1 MAAGGGWRLSARG
14 HTLVGIR
21 RVLPVLIVLLV
32 LVPAGSASAATK
44 HSCTAKG
51 AKTVVKNKSAR
62 VFTTPGRP
70 GDDTIDRLF
79 GCLYSNG
86 KRILLTESR
95 DDEYVSSELF
105 SQVTLGGRFVAW
117 QYKTE
122 DFSCKADCP
131 PGYDPTTE
139 SVVLVDLKTRNRKG
153 TPGEAKPGSLAVTR
167 GGTATWLDA
176 TTGEQRSAAL
186 R

>member
-1 MAAGGGWRLSARG
+1 MRIRTLLAA
-14 HTLVGIR
+14 LV
-21 RVLPVLIVLLV
+21 VLA
-32 LVPAGSASAATK
+32 LVPAGSADAATAK
-44 HSCTAKG
+44 RHSCTAKG

-95 DDEYVSSELF
+95 DDEFVSSESF
-105 SQVTLGGRFVAW
+105 SEVTLNGRFVAW
-117 QYKTE
+117 QYKSE

-131 PGYDPTTE
+131 PGYDPTSE
-139 SVVLVDLKTRNRKG
+139 SVVLIDLRTHKRKG
-153 TPGEAKPGSLAVTR
+153 TAGEAKPGSLAVTR

-186 R
+186 H

>member
-1 MAAGGGWRLSARG
+1 MRYRAVLAAVALFA
-14 HTLVGIR
+14 L
-21 RVLPVLIVLLV
+21 LP
-32 LVPAGSASAATK
+32 ASGAQAAAPK
-44 HSCTAKG
+44 AKRCTAKG

-95 DDEYVSSELF
+95 DDDYVSSESF
-105 SQVTLGGRFVAW
+105 SEVKLNARFVAW
-117 QYKTE
+117 QFKSE

-131 PGYDPTTE
+131 PGYDPTSE
-139 SVVLVDLKTRNRKG
+139 SVVLVDLRSRKRKG
-153 TPGEAKPGSLAVTR
+153 TAGEARPGTLAVSR

-176 TTGEQRSAAL
+176 VTGEQRSAAL

>member
-1 MAAGGGWRLSARG
+1 MRRLPLA
-14 HTLVGIR
+14 
-21 RVLPVLIVLLV
+21 LLV
-32 LVPAGSASAATK
+32 LLAVAPAGSASAATK

-51 AKTVVKNKSAR
+51 AKTVVKNKTAR

-70 GDDTIDRLF
+70 GEDTIDRLF
-79 GCLYSNG
+79 GCLYSTG

-95 DDEYVSSELF
+95 DDEFVSSESF
-105 SQVTLGGRFVAW
+105 SDVKLSGRFVAW
-117 QYKTE
+117 QFKSE

-131 PGYDPTTE
+131 PGYDPTSE
-139 SVVLVDLKTRNRKG
+139 YVVLVDLRTRKRKG
-153 TPGEAKPGSLAVTR
+153 TAGEARPGTLAVTR

-176 TTGEQRSAAL
+176 VTGEQRSAAL

>member
-1 MAAGGGWRLSARG
+1 MTRYRALLASLA
-14 HTLVGIR
+14 VIA
-21 RVLPVLIVLLV
+21 VLP
-32 LVPAGSASAATK
+32 AASAHAASPSK

-51 AKTVVKNKSAR
+51 AKTVVKNRTTR

-70 GDDTIDRLF
+70 GEDTIDRLF

-95 DDEYVSSELF
+95 DDDYVSSELF
-105 SQVTLGGRFVAW
+105 SQVTLTGRFVAW

-131 PGYDPTTE
+131 PGYDPTHE
-139 SVVLVDLKTRNRKG
+139 SVVLVDLRARKRKS
-153 TPGEAKPGSLAVTR
+153 TPGEARPGTLAISR

-176 TTGEQRSAAL
+176 TTGEVRSAAL